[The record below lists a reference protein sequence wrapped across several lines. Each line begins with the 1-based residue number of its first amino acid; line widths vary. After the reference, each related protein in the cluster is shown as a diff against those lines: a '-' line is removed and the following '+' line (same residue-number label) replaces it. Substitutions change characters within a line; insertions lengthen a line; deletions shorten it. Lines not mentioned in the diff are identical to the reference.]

1 MKRFL
6 LTLCSLLFLSV
17 QAQPLRGGVSEDYIP
32 SGFFGSWG
40 VISKLDASNNPSMFN
55 YESRDIWTLSGYDKT
70 LILQNLQSGA
80 HSEIVIKDKTHDGR
94 TLKFNREKTVNT
106 PTGKTIYSEV
116 VKFTL
121 YGKNFSGTDK
131 FSIQEY
137 DKNNKLTKTSQAT
150 YIVEGVRISGESP
163 SY

>member
-6 LTLCSLLFLSV
+6 LVLCSLLFLSV

-70 LILQNLQSGA
+70 LILQNLESGA
-80 HSEIVIKDKTHDGR
+80 HSEIVIKDKT
-94 TLKFNREKTVNT
+94 
-106 PTGKTIYSEV
+106 
-116 VKFTL
+116 
-121 YGKNFSGTDK
+121 
-131 FSIQEY
+131 
-137 DKNNKLTKTSQAT
+137 
-150 YIVEGVRISGESP
+150 
-163 SY
+163 